1 MAILASTI
9 IKKGARP
16 PRVPSR
22 SLNEIHR
29 LGWRSHSDEWLIKK
43 RSEYISDITSET
55 SSNSLTDAVFKI
67 QDAPL

>member
-43 RSEYISDITSET
+43 RSEYISDITSTEIDSHGKNHDPL
-55 SSNSLTDAVFKI
+55 SS
-67 QDAPL
+67 